1 MIGAALVGLT
11 RFLVGGRA
19 LWRGCEP
26 AGEEQRIYF
35 ANHCSHLDTLLIWAA
50 LPPALRARTHPVAA
64 ADYWGGDG
72 PKGWVARRVLRAVL
86 VERSNNGGRKA
97 ATSALDPLRE
107 ALRRGGSLILFP
119 EGTRGAGRLPGAFK
133 PGLYRLAREFPDA
146 ELIPVY
152 LENPSRALPKGE
164 LIPVPIA
171 CSVHF
176 GAPVRPA
183 EGERAEAFLE
193 RARGAV
199 AEMAVP

>member
-1 MIGAALVGLT
+1 MAEWLRNRQQSSVS
-11 RFLVGGRA
+11 
-19 LWRGCEP
+19 W
-26 AGEEQRIYF
+26 Y
-35 ANHCSHLDTLLIWAA
+35 LDLKLL
-50 LPPALRARTHPVAA
+50 L
-64 ADYWGGDG
+64 DYY
-72 PKGWVARRVLRAVL
+72 
-86 VERSNNGGRKA
+86 E
-97 ATSALDPLRE
+97 SAHRYHHTAPISMVYALRE

-152 LENPSRALPKGE
+152 LETPSRALPKGE